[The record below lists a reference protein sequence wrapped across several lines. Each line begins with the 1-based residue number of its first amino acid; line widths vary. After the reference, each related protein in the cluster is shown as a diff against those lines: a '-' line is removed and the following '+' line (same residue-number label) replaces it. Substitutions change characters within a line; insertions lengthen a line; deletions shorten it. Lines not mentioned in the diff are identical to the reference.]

1 MAVVPFSLIEEVG
14 EIARSQSAIEA
25 QLRNAEDA
33 LHKLRQIRIDL
44 EKEIAV
50 KDNTLVIDRERC
62 QYVRAFWPSVITLI
76 GNWRT

>member
-1 MAVVPFSLIEEVG
+1 MS
-14 EIARSQSAIEA
+14 EIGRSQSAIEA

-50 KDNTLVIDRERC
+50 KDNTLVIDRERVT
-62 QYVRAFWPSVITLI
+62 YVRAFWPSVISLI
-76 GNWRT
+76 GN

>member
-1 MAVVPFSLIEEVG
+1 MDEVS

-50 KDNTLVIDRERC
+50 KDNTIVICRERC
-62 QYVRAFWPSVITLI
+62 QYIRAFWPSVTTLI
-76 GNWRT
+76 GH

>member
-1 MAVVPFSLIEEVG
+1 M
-14 EIARSQSAIEA
+14 EA

-62 QYVRAFWPSVITLI
+62 QYVRAFWPSVVTLI
-76 GNWRT
+76 GN